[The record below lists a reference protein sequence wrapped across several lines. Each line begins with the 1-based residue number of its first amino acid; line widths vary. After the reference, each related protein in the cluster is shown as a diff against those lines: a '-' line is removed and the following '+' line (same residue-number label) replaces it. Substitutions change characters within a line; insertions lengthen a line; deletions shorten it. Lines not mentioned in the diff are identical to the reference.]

1 MVITKTVWKDI
12 LKVLKR
18 HGIPYSTEV
27 GTPGVS
33 FEDLHVQINL
43 VIPDYFDDI

>member
-1 MVITKTVWKDI
+1 MVITKTVWKDV

-27 GTPGVS
+27 GTPCGS
-33 FEDLHVQINL
+33 LNDLHVQINL